1 MTASAMLDLTGK
13 VAFLTGA
20 NGGIPRATAALFR
33 RLGAHLVLTDLDT
46 EALDAFAGTLPEAPQ
61 RILTARVDVT
71 QRAEMDAAIALAQ
84 AEFGGL
90 DILVTGAGLY
100 LEQDVPSMTD
110 EQWHRTV
117 AVNLDG
123 VFHACRA
130 AMPLLREGGSVV
142 NIASM
147 AGHRGSVRHAHYA
160 ACKAAVLGFTRSLVH
175 ELSPR
180 GVRANCVSPGII
192 ATPMTEAVMAQNGA
206 ALIANTPMRR
216 FGTPEE
222 VASVIAF
229 LASDAAAFVTGETI
243 HINGGLYMD

>member
-1 MTASAMLDLTGK
+1 MFDLAGK
-13 VAFLTGA
+13 VALITGA

-33 RLGAHLVLTDLDT
+33 RLGAHLVLTDLDPA
-46 EALDAFAGTLPEAPQ
+46 ALDTFAASLPEAQ
-61 RILTARVDVT
+61 ARMVTARVDVT
-71 QRAEMDAAIALAQ
+71 QRADVDDAVALAGR
-84 AEFGGL
+84 EFGGI

-100 LEQDVPSMTD
+100 VEQEVTAMSDD
-110 EQWHRTV
+110 DWRRTIG
-117 AVNLDG
+117 VNLDG
-123 VFHACRA
+123 VFYTCRA
-130 AMPLLREGGSVV
+130 AMPLLRRGGSVV

-192 ATPMTEAVMAQNGA
+192 ATPMTEAIMAQNGA
-206 ALIANTPMRR
+206 ALIAATPMKR

-229 LASDAAAFVTGETI
+229 LASDAASFVTGETI
-243 HINGGLYMD
+243 HINGGIYMD

>member
-1 MTASAMLDLTGK
+1 MFDLAGK
-13 VAFLTGA
+13 VALITGA

-33 RLGAHLVLTDLDT
+33 KLGAHLVLTDLDPA
-46 EALDAFAGTLPEAPQ
+46 ALDEFAASLPPAAQ
-61 RILTARVDVT
+61 RVLTARVDVT
-71 QRAEMDAAIALAQ
+71 DRDQVDEAVALAGR
-84 AEFGGL
+84 EFGGI

-100 LEQDVPSMTD
+100 VEQEVTAMSDD
-110 EQWHRTV
+110 DWRRTLGI
-117 AVNLDG
+117 NLDG
-123 VFHACRA
+123 VFYACRA
-130 AMPLLREGGSVV
+130 AMPLLRRGGAVV

-192 ATPMTEAVMAQNGA
+192 ATAMTEAVMRDNGA
-206 ALIANTPMRR
+206 ALLAATPMRR

-229 LASDAAAFVTGETI
+229 LASDAAGFVNGETI
-243 HINGGLYMD
+243 HINGGIYMD

>member
-1 MTASAMLDLTGK
+1 MFDLAGK
-13 VAFLTGA
+13 VALITGG

-33 RLGAHLVLTDLDT
+33 RLGAQLVLGDLDPA
-46 EALDAFAGTLPEAPQ
+46 ALDGFAASLPEAQ
-61 RILTARVDVT
+61 GRIVTTRMDVT
-71 QRAEMDAAIALAQ
+71 QRAEVDEAVALARR
-84 AEFGGL
+84 EFGGI

-100 LEQDVPSMTD
+100 VEQEVTAISD
-110 EQWHRTV
+110 EDWDRTI

-123 VFHACRA
+123 VFYAVRA
-130 AMPLLREGGSVV
+130 AMPLLRRGGAVV

-192 ATPMTEAVMAQNGA
+192 ATPMTESIMRENGA
-206 ALIANTPMRR
+206 ALIAATPMKR

-243 HINGGLYMD
+243 HINGGIYMD

>member
-1 MTASAMLDLTGK
+1 MFDLAGK
-13 VAFLTGA
+13 VALITGA

-33 RLGAHLVLTDLDT
+33 HLGAHLVLGDLDPA
-46 EALDAFAGTLPEAPQ
+46 ALGAFAASLPEAQ
-61 RILTARVDVT
+61 GRIVTTRMDVT
-71 QRAEMDAAIALAQ
+71 RRAEVDDAVALAGR
-84 AEFGGL
+84 EFGGI

-100 LEQDVPSMTD
+100 VEQDVTGMSDDDWRHTI
-110 EQWHRTV
+110 

-123 VFHACRA
+123 VFYATRA
-130 AMPLLREGGSVV
+130 AMALLRRGGAVV

-160 ACKAAVLGFTRSLVH
+160 ACKAAVLGFTRSIVH

-192 ATPMTEAVMAQNGA
+192 ATPMTEAIMRENGA
-206 ALIANTPMRR
+206 ALIAATPMKR
-216 FGTPEE
+216 FGTPGE

-229 LASDAAAFVTGETI
+229 LASDAAAFVNGETI
-243 HINGGLYMD
+243 HINGGMYMD

>member
-1 MTASAMLDLTGK
+1 MFDLAGK
-13 VAFLTGA
+13 VALLTGA

-33 RLGAHLVLTDLDT
+33 RLGAHLVLTDFDPA
-46 EALDAFAGTLPEAPQ
+46 ALDEFAATLPEGEA

-71 QRAEMDAAIALAQ
+71 QRDQVDEAFALAGR
-84 AEFGGL
+84 EFGGM

-100 LEQDVPSMTD
+100 VEQEVTAMSDDDWRLTLG
-110 EQWHRTV
+110 
-117 AVNLDG
+117 VNLDG
-123 VFHACRA
+123 VFYACRA
-130 AMPLLREGGSVV
+130 AMPLLRRGGSVV

-160 ACKAAVLGFTRSLVH
+160 ACKSAVLGFTRSLVH

-192 ATPMTEAVMAQNGA
+192 ATPMTEGIMRENGA
-206 ALIANTPMRR
+206 ALIAATPMKR
-216 FGTPEE
+216 FGTPAE

-243 HINGGLYMD
+243 HINGGIYMD

>member
-1 MTASAMLDLTGK
+1 MFDLKGK
-13 VAFLTGA
+13 VALLTGA

-33 RLGAHLVLTDLDT
+33 GLGAHLVLTDLDPA
-46 EALDAFAGTLPEAPQ
+46 ALEDFAKSLPAADT

-71 QRAEMDAAIALAQ
+71 NRDQVDEAVALAGR
-84 AEFGGL
+84 EFGGI

-100 LEQDVPSMTD
+100 VEQPVTEMSD
-110 EQWHRTV
+110 EDWRLTLG
-117 AVNLDG
+117 VNLDG
-123 VFHACRA
+123 VFYACRA
-130 AMPLLREGGSVV
+130 AMPVIRHGGSIV

-180 GVRANCVSPGII
+180 GIRANCVSPGII
-192 ATPMTEAVMAQNGA
+192 ATPMTEDVMASNGA

-216 FGTPEE
+216 FGAPEE

>member
-1 MTASAMLDLTGK
+1 MFDLAGK
-13 VAFLTGA
+13 VALITGG

-33 RLGAHLVLTDLDT
+33 RLGAHLVLGDLDPA
-46 EALDAFAGTLPEAPQ
+46 ALEEFAASQPEAQ
-61 RILTARVDVT
+61 TRIVTTRMDVT
-71 QRAEMDAAIALAQ
+71 NRAEVDDAVALAGR
-84 AEFGGL
+84 EFGGI

-100 LEQDVPSMTD
+100 VEQEVASMSD
-110 EQWHRTV
+110 EHWHRTIG
-117 AVNLDG
+117 VNLDG
-123 VFHACRA
+123 VFYAVRA
-130 AMPLLREGGSVV
+130 AMPLLRRGGAVV

-192 ATPMTEAVMAQNGA
+192 ATPMTEAIMRENGA
-206 ALIANTPMRR
+206 ALIAATPMKR

-243 HINGGLYMD
+243 HINGGIYMD

>member
-1 MTASAMLDLTGK
+1 MFDLAGK
-13 VAFLTGA
+13 VALITGG

-33 RLGAHLVLTDLDT
+33 QLGAHLVLGDLDPA
-46 EALDAFAGTLPEAPQ
+46 ALATFAAALPEAQ
-61 RILTARVDVT
+61 GRIVTTRMDVT
-71 QRAEMDAAIALAQ
+71 QRAEVDEAVALAGR
-84 AEFGGL
+84 EFGGI

-100 LEQDVPSMTD
+100 VEQDVTAMSD
-110 EQWHRTV
+110 EDWHRTI

-123 VFHACRA
+123 VFYATRA
-130 AMPLLREGGSVV
+130 AMPLLRRRGSVV

-192 ATPMTEAVMAQNGA
+192 ATPMTEAIMRENGA
-206 ALIANTPMRR
+206 ALIAATPMKR

-243 HINGGLYMD
+243 HINGGIYMD

>member
-1 MTASAMLDLTGK
+1 MFDLAGK
-13 VAFLTGA
+13 VALITGA

-33 RLGAHLVLTDLDT
+33 RLGAHLVLTDLDPA
-46 EALDAFAGTLPEAPQ
+46 ALDTFAAALPEAQ
-61 RILTARVDVT
+61 ARMVTARVDVT
-71 QRAEMDAAIALAQ
+71 QRADVDDAVALAGR
-84 AEFGGL
+84 EFGGI

-100 LEQDVPSMTD
+100 VEQEVTAMSDD
-110 EQWHRTV
+110 DWRRTIG
-117 AVNLDG
+117 VNLDG
-123 VFHACRA
+123 VFYTCRA
-130 AMPLLREGGSVV
+130 AMPLLRRGGSVV

-192 ATPMTEAVMAQNGA
+192 ATPMTEAIMAQNGA
-206 ALIANTPMRR
+206 ALIAATPMKR

-243 HINGGLYMD
+243 HINGGIYMD

>member
-1 MTASAMLDLTGK
+1 MFDLSGK
-13 VAFLTGA
+13 VALLTGA

-33 RLGAHLVLTDLDT
+33 QLGAHLVLTDLDPA
-46 EALDAFAGTLPEAPQ
+46 ALDGFAASLPEGQA
-61 RILTARVDVT
+61 RIVTARMDVT
-71 QRAEMDAAIALAQ
+71 QRAEVDEALAL
-84 AEFGGL
+84 AGREFGGI

-100 LEQDVPSMTD
+100 VEQEVTAISDD
-110 EQWHRTV
+110 DWRRTIG
-117 AVNLDG
+117 VNLDG
-123 VFHACRA
+123 VFYATRA
-130 AMPLLREGGSVV
+130 AMPLLRRGGSVV

-192 ATPMTEAVMAQNGA
+192 ATAMTEAVMRDNGA
-206 ALIANTPMRR
+206 ALIAATPMKR

-229 LASDAAAFVTGETI
+229 LASDAAAFVNGETI
-243 HINGGLYMD
+243 HINGGIYMD

>member
-1 MTASAMLDLTGK
+1 MFDLAGK
-13 VAFLTGA
+13 VAVITGA
-20 NGGIPRATAALFR
+20 NGGIPRATAALFHK
-33 RLGAHLVLTDLDT
+33 LGAHLVLTDLDPAPI
-46 EALDAFAGTLPEAPQ
+46 EAFAASLPGGEG
-61 RILTARVDVT
+61 RILAARVDVT
-71 QRAEMDAAIALAQ
+71 QAPQVDEAMAMAGR
-84 AEFGGL
+84 EFGGI

-100 LEQDVPSMTD
+100 VEQDVASMTD
-110 EQWHRTV
+110 ADWRQTL

-130 AMPLLREGGSVV
+130 AMLLLRDGGSIV

-147 AGHRGSVRHAHYA
+147 AGHRGSVHHAHYA
-160 ACKAAVLGFTRSLVH
+160 ACKAAVLSFTRSLVH

-192 ATPMTEAVMAQNGA
+192 ATPMTEAIMARNGA
-206 ALIANTPMRR
+206 SLIAGTPMRR
-216 FGTPEE
+216 FGAPEE

>member
-1 MTASAMLDLTGK
+1 MFDLKGK
-13 VAFLTGA
+13 VALLTGA

-33 RLGAHLVLTDLDT
+33 RLGAHLVLTDLDPA
-46 EALDAFAGTLPEAPQ
+46 ALDAFAASLPGGEA

-71 QRAEMDAAIALAQ
+71 KRDEVDEAVALAGR
-84 AEFGGL
+84 EFGGI

-100 LEQDVPSMTD
+100 VEQAVTEMSD
-110 EQWHRTV
+110 EDWRLTLG
-117 AVNLDG
+117 VNLDG
-123 VFHACRA
+123 VFYACRA
-130 AMPLLREGGSVV
+130 AMPLLRQGGSIV

-180 GVRANCVSPGII
+180 GIRANCVSPGII
-192 ATPMTEAVMAQNGA
+192 ATPMTEGVMASNGA
-206 ALIANTPMRR
+206 SLLAATPMRR
-216 FGTPEE
+216 FGSPDE

-229 LASDAAAFVTGETI
+229 LASEAAAFVTGETI

>member
-1 MTASAMLDLTGK
+1 MFDLAGK
-13 VAFLTGA
+13 VALITGA

-33 RLGAHLVLTDLDT
+33 RLGAHLVLTDLDPA
-46 EALDAFAGTLPEAPQ
+46 ALDTFAAALPEAQ
-61 RILTARVDVT
+61 ARMVTARVDVT
-71 QRAEMDAAIALAQ
+71 RRADVDDAVALAGR
-84 AEFGGL
+84 EFGGI

-100 LEQDVPSMTD
+100 VEQEVTAMSDD
-110 EQWHRTV
+110 DWRRTIG
-117 AVNLDG
+117 VNLDG
-123 VFHACRA
+123 VFYTCRA
-130 AMPLLREGGSVV
+130 AMPLLRRGGSVV

-192 ATPMTEAVMAQNGA
+192 ATPMTEAIMAQNGA
-206 ALIANTPMRR
+206 ALIAATPMKR

-229 LASDAAAFVTGETI
+229 LASDAASFVTGETI
-243 HINGGLYMD
+243 HINGGIYMD

>member
-1 MTASAMLDLTGK
+1 MFDLAGK
-13 VAFLTGA
+13 VALLTGA
-20 NGGIPRATAALFR
+20 NGGIPRATAELFR

-46 EALDAFAGTLPEAPQ
+46 AALDDFAASLPEGQ
-61 RILTARVDVT
+61 VRIVTARMDVT
-71 QRAEMDAAIALAQ
+71 QRDQVDEAVALAGR
-84 AEFGGL
+84 EFGGI

-100 LEQDVPSMTD
+100 VEQEVTAMSDDDWRLTLG
-110 EQWHRTV
+110 
-117 AVNLDG
+117 VNLDG
-123 VFHACRA
+123 VFYACRA
-130 AMPLLREGGSVV
+130 AMPLLRRGGSVV

-192 ATPMTEAVMAQNGA
+192 ATPMTEGIMRENGA
-206 ALIANTPMRR
+206 ALIAATPMKR
-216 FGTPEE
+216 FGTPGE

-243 HINGGLYMD
+243 HINGGIYMD

>member
-1 MTASAMLDLTGK
+1 MIDLTGK

-33 RLGAHLVLTDLDT
+33 RLGAHLMLTDLDPA
-46 EALDAFAGTLPEAPQ
+46 ALEAFAKSLPPADQ

-71 QRAEMDAAIALAQ
+71 KREEVDEAIATAGR
-84 AEFGGL
+84 EFGGI

-100 LEQDVPSMTD
+100 VEQEVTAMSD
-110 EQWHRTV
+110 EDWRL
-117 AVNLDG
+117 ALGVNLDG
-123 VFHACRA
+123 VFYACRA
-130 AMPLLREGGSVV
+130 AMPLLRRGGAVV

-160 ACKAAVLGFTRSLVH
+160 ACKSAVLGFTRSLVH

-192 ATPMTEAVMAQNGA
+192 ATPMTESIMATNGA
-206 ALIANTPMRR
+206 ALIAATPMKR

-243 HINGGLYMD
+243 HINGGIYMD

>member
-1 MTASAMLDLTGK
+1 MFDLSGK
-13 VAFLTGA
+13 VALLTGA

-33 RLGAHLVLTDLDT
+33 RLGAHLVLTDLDQGS
-46 EALDAFAGTLPEAPQ
+46 LDAFAATLPEAEA
-61 RILTARVDVT
+61 RILTARADVT
-71 QRAEMDAAIALAQ
+71 RRAEVEEAVAMAGR
-84 AEFGGL
+84 EFGGI

-100 LEQDVPSMTD
+100 VEQEVPAMSD
-110 EQWHRTV
+110 EDWRRTM

-123 VFHACRA
+123 VFFACRA
-130 AMPLLREGGSVV
+130 AMPVIRSGGAVV

-175 ELSPR
+175 ELAPR
-180 GVRANCVSPGII
+180 GIRANCVSPGII
-192 ATPMTEAVMAQNGA
+192 ATPMTEAIMARNGA
-206 ALIANTPMRR
+206 ALIAATPMRR

-243 HINGGLYMD
+243 HINGGIYMD

>member
-1 MTASAMLDLTGK
+1 MIDLTGK

-20 NGGIPRATAALFR
+20 NGGIPRATATLFR
-33 RLGAHLVLTDLDT
+33 RLGAHLVLTDLDPA
-46 EALDAFAGTLPEAPQ
+46 ALDGFAKSLPTGEQ

-71 QRAEMDAAIALAQ
+71 KPEEMEEALAM
-84 AEFGGL
+84 AGREFGGI

-100 LEQDVPSMTD
+100 VEQEVTAMSD
-110 EQWHRTV
+110 EDWRRTLGI
-117 AVNLDG
+117 NLDG
-123 VFHACRA
+123 VFFACRA
-130 AMPLLREGGSVV
+130 AMPLLRHGGSIV

-160 ACKAAVLGFTRSLVH
+160 ACKSAVLGFTRSLVH

-192 ATPMTEAVMAQNGA
+192 ATPMTESIMAKNGA
-206 ALIANTPMRR
+206 ALIAATPMKR

-243 HINGGLYMD
+243 HINGGIYMD

>member
-1 MTASAMLDLTGK
+1 MFDLTGK
-13 VAFLTGA
+13 VALITGA
-20 NGGIPRATAALFR
+20 TGGIPRATAALFR
-33 RLGAHLVLTDLDT
+33 SLGAHLVLTDLDSAAL
-46 EALDAFAGTLPEAPQ
+46 EALSGDLPPGQQ

-71 QRAEMDAAIALAQ
+71 QPAEMDEALAM
-84 AEFGGL
+84 AGREFGGI

-100 LEQDVPSMTD
+100 VEQEVATMTD
-110 EQWHRTV
+110 ADWRQTL

-130 AMPLLREGGSVV
+130 AMPLLRKGGAIV

-160 ACKAAVLGFTRSLVH
+160 ACKAAVLAFTRSLVH

-180 GVRANCVSPGII
+180 GIRANCVSPGII
-192 ATPMTEAVMAQNGA
+192 ATPMTEAIMAENGP

-216 FGTPEE
+216 FGTPGE

-229 LASDAAAFVTGETI
+229 LASDAASYVTGQTI
-243 HINGGLYMD
+243 AVDGGLVMS

>member
-1 MTASAMLDLTGK
+1 MFDLKGK
-13 VAFLTGA
+13 VALLTGA

-33 RLGAHLVLTDLDT
+33 RLGAHLVLTDLDPA
-46 EALDAFAGTLPEAPQ
+46 ALDAFAASLPGAEA

-71 QRAEMDAAIALAQ
+71 KRDEVDEAVALAGR
-84 AEFGGL
+84 EFGGI

-100 LEQDVPSMTD
+100 VEQAVTEMSDADWRLTLG
-110 EQWHRTV
+110 
-117 AVNLDG
+117 VNLDG
-123 VFHACRA
+123 VFYACRA
-130 AMPLLREGGSVV
+130 AMPLLRQGGSIV

-180 GVRANCVSPGII
+180 GIRANCVSPGII
-192 ATPMTEAVMAQNGA
+192 ATPMTEGVMASNGA
-206 ALIANTPMRR
+206 SLLAATPMRR
-216 FGTPEE
+216 FGSPDE

-229 LASDAAAFVTGETI
+229 LASEAAAFVTGETI

>member
-1 MTASAMLDLTGK
+1 MFDLAGK
-13 VAFLTGA
+13 VALITGG

-33 RLGAHLVLTDLDT
+33 QLGAHLVLADLDPA
-46 EALDAFAGTLPEAPQ
+46 ALDAFAVSLPAAQ
-61 RILTARVDVT
+61 TRIVTTRMDVT
-71 QRAEMDAAIALAQ
+71 QRAEVDEAVALAGR
-84 AEFGGL
+84 EFGGI

-100 LEQDVPSMTD
+100 VEQEVTAMSDDDWRLTLG
-110 EQWHRTV
+110 
-117 AVNLDG
+117 VNLDG
-123 VFHACRA
+123 VFYTCRA
-130 AMPLLREGGSVV
+130 AMPLLRRGGAVV

-180 GVRANCVSPGII
+180 GVRANCVSPGVI
-192 ATPMTEAVMAQNGA
+192 ATPMTEAIMRENGA
-206 ALIANTPMRR
+206 ALIAATPMKR

-229 LASDAAAFVTGETI
+229 LASDAASYVTGETI
-243 HINGGLYMD
+243 QINGGSYMG

>member
-1 MTASAMLDLTGK
+1 MFDLTGK
-13 VAFLTGA
+13 VALLTGA
-20 NGGIPRATAALFR
+20 TGGIPRATAALFH
-33 RLGAHLVLTDLDT
+33 RLGAALVLTDLDPAAL
-46 EALDAFAGTLPEAPQ
+46 EALAASLPQDGP
-61 RILTARVDVT
+61 RVLKARMDVT
-71 QRAEMDAAIALAQ
+71 DPAEVDAAVALAVQ
-84 AEFGGL
+84 ELGGL

-100 LEQDVPSMTD
+100 VEQEVPAMSD
-110 EQWHRTV
+110 ADWHRTIG
-117 AVNLDG
+117 VNLDG

-130 AMPLLREGGSVV
+130 AMPVLRKGGSIV

-160 ACKAAVLGFTRSLVH
+160 ACKAAVLGFTRSIVH

-192 ATPMTEAVMAQNGA
+192 ATPMTEAIMRDNGA
-206 ALIANTPMRR
+206 ALIAATPMRR
-216 FGTPEE
+216 FGSPEE

-229 LASDAAAFVTGETI
+229 LASNAAAFVTGETI

>member
-1 MTASAMLDLTGK
+1 MIDLTGK

-20 NGGIPRATAALFR
+20 NGGIPRATATLFR
-33 RLGAHLVLTDLDT
+33 RLGAHLVLTDLDPA
-46 EALDAFAGTLPEAPQ
+46 ALDGFAKSLPAAEQ

-71 QRAEMDAAIALAQ
+71 KPEEMEEALAM
-84 AEFGGL
+84 AGREFGGI

-100 LEQDVPSMTD
+100 VEQEVTAMSD
-110 EQWHRTV
+110 EDWRRTLGI
-117 AVNLDG
+117 NLDG
-123 VFHACRA
+123 VFFACRA
-130 AMPLLREGGSVV
+130 AMPLLRHGGSIV

-160 ACKAAVLGFTRSLVH
+160 ACKSAVLGFTRSLVH

-192 ATPMTEAVMAQNGA
+192 ATPMTESIMAKNGA
-206 ALIANTPMRR
+206 ALIAATPMKR

-243 HINGGLYMD
+243 HINGGIYMD

>member
-1 MTASAMLDLTGK
+1 MFDLAGK
-13 VAFLTGA
+13 VALLTGA

-33 RLGAHLVLTDLDT
+33 RLGAHLVLSDLDPA
-46 EALDAFAGTLPEAPQ
+46 ALDGFAASLPEGQA
-61 RILTARVDVT
+61 RIVTARVDVT
-71 QRAEMDAAIALAQ
+71 QRAEVDEAIALAGR
-84 AEFGGL
+84 EFGGI

-100 LEQDVPSMTD
+100 VEQEVTAMSDD
-110 EQWHRTV
+110 DWRRTV
-117 AVNLDG
+117 GVNLDG
-123 VFHACRA
+123 VFYATRA
-130 AMPLLREGGSVV
+130 AMPLLRRGGSVV

-192 ATPMTEAVMAQNGA
+192 ATPMTEAIMRDNGA
-206 ALIANTPMRR
+206 ALIAATPMKR

-229 LASDAAAFVTGETI
+229 LASDAAAFVNGETI
-243 HINGGLYMD
+243 HINGGIYMD

>member
-1 MTASAMLDLTGK
+1 MFDLAGK
-13 VAFLTGA
+13 VALITGA

-33 RLGAHLVLTDLDT
+33 RLGAHLVLTDLDPA
-46 EALDAFAGTLPEAPQ
+46 ALDTFAASLPEAQ
-61 RILTARVDVT
+61 ARMVTARVDVT
-71 QRAEMDAAIALAQ
+71 QRADVDDAVALAGR
-84 AEFGGL
+84 EFGGI

-100 LEQDVPSMTD
+100 VEQEVTAMSDD
-110 EQWHRTV
+110 DWRRTIG
-117 AVNLDG
+117 VNLDG
-123 VFHACRA
+123 VFYTCRA
-130 AMPLLREGGSVV
+130 AMPLLRRGGSVV

-192 ATPMTEAVMAQNGA
+192 ATPMTEAIMAQNGA
-206 ALIANTPMRR
+206 ALIAATPMKR

-243 HINGGLYMD
+243 HINGGIYMD

>member
-1 MTASAMLDLTGK
+1 MFDLAGK
-13 VAFLTGA
+13 VALITGG
-20 NGGIPRATAALFR
+20 NGGIPRATATLFR
-33 RLGAHLVLTDLDT
+33 QLGAHLVLTDLDPA
-46 EALDAFAGTLPEAPQ
+46 ALDAFAASLPDGQA
-61 RILTARVDVT
+61 RIVTARVDVT
-71 QRAEMDAAIALAQ
+71 QRAEVDAALALAGR
-84 AEFGGL
+84 EFGGI

-100 LEQDVPSMTD
+100 VEQEVATMSDD
-110 EQWHRTV
+110 DWHRTIG
-117 AVNLDG
+117 VNLDG
-123 VFHACRA
+123 VFYACRA
-130 AMPLLREGGSVV
+130 AMPLLRRGGSVV

-192 ATPMTEAVMAQNGA
+192 ATAMTEAVMRDNGA
-206 ALIANTPMRR
+206 ALLAATPMKR

-229 LASDAAAFVTGETI
+229 LASDAAAFVNGETI
-243 HINGGLYMD
+243 HINGGIYMD